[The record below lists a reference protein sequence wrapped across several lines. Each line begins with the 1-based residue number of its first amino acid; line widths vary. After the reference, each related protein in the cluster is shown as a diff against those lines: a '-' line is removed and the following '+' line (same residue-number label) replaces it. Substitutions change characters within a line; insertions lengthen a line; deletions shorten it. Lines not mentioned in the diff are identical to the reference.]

1 MARERRS
8 RAKRF
13 VPAALAGAF
22 AAAALAQNPQT
33 PDATQPSTPPAKAQP
48 STPTR
53 PGDSVVPS
61 DQPPPTSSSTTPSRE
76 EGFGAGTNPNQ
87 PAQTQPQ
94 QPQASPDTG
103 ASQAGGAGA
112 GASATGGLG
121 GDVGASTAPRA
132 DTAGAGGQASSVPL
146 ASQGSTVLN
155 APDLG
160 ELLSKSPAAGGVEV
174 QRRNAVSSDPR
185 VRGQRTGQVVTLGD
199 GAFFFPARQDL
210 DTAVAKFD
218 PGSVRDI
225 VIFKGPYT
233 SLLGSGFTFLDIAT
247 LDSPRYENGF
257 EAHGRTSVGY
267 QTNGERWDGLQSV
280 FAGSS
285 NWGFRATTN
294 LLTGNDYT
302 AGDGIPIAGSYSS
315 TNVNFALGMDLTP
328 CTKLEFKGVRV
339 HQGTLEFPGLYFDI
353 RHLDTEGYSLKYTS
367 EAGYIFQR
375 FTAEVWYNTT
385 VADGDTQQGA
395 KQAFVQK
402 LLAVSFATPGLPD
415 FAFSDQSTTR
425 FSNRSLGYRVAGL
438 WGDKDKKD
446 PNLTIGTDFSSL
458 GQNLVENIR
467 FTQLAGVPLN
477 DPPPVPPV
485 YTQNQTIPE
494 PTLTNPGLFFEYA
507 APVNE
512 RFKVRAGGRIDY
524 AHTTSGPRLIT
535 GNVDI
540 FGRPGTPGLPVDRFV
555 VDPAVYSTDPGRTNL
570 DRDFWLPAVFAGG
583 EYKLDE
589 YLTAI
594 ASAAYAERAPTLTE
608 LYASGPF
615 IGVLQQGTSRLIGD
629 PSLAKERLKQF
640 DVGLKADYGWLK
652 GAATGFYAFFDD
664 FITFDQNRGG
674 AGITQVVYTNTD
686 RATLAG
692 GELYVQADVT
702 CWLTPF
708 ANAAY
713 VQGVDRTHT
722 DNRRPQGIASSRRTN
737 LVAGERADASE
748 PLPQIPP
755 LEIRSG
761 FRVHAPTKT
770 PRWQIE
776 FSARS
781 VFGQDSVA
789 TSLNELPTPGFTV
802 FDIRSYWKVT
812 DSFLLTAGVENFGD
826 KLYREHLDPISGNI
840 LGVDPLFRT
849 GTNFY
854 FTGQYTY

>member
-1 MARERRS
+1 MARDRRL
-8 RAKRF
+8 RARRL
-13 VPAALAGAF
+13 VPAAIAAGAL
-22 AAAALAQNPQT
+22 AAAALGQT
-33 PDATQPSTPPAKAQP
+33 PQPPASTPPATPPAKSQP
-48 STPTR
+48 TTPAR
-53 PGDSVVPS
+53 PGESGG
-61 DQPPPTSSSTTPSRE
+61 SRE

-87 PAQTQPQ
+87 PTTPQ
-94 QPQASPDTG
+94 QPQTAPDTG
-103 ASQAGGAGA
+103 ASAAASQTAGA
-112 GASATGGLG
+112 AATAGLG

-146 ASQGSTVLN
+146 ANQGSTVLN

-160 ELLSKSPAAGGVEV
+160 ELLSKSVAAGGVEV

-185 VRGQRTGQVVTLGD
+185 IRGERVGQVVTIGD

-233 SLLGSGFTFLDIAT
+233 SQLGYGFSFLDIAT
-247 LDSPRYENGF
+247 LDAPRYANGF
-257 EAHGRTSVGY
+257 EVHGRSSIGY
-267 QTNGERWDGLQSV
+267 TTNGERWDGLQSV
-280 FAGSS
+280 FGGSS
-285 NWGFRATTN
+285 NWGFRVTTN

-302 AGDGIPIAGSYSS
+302 AGDGTPIAGSYAS
-315 TNVNFALGMDLTP
+315 TNVNFALGMDLTER
-328 CTKLEFKGVRV
+328 TKLEFKGVRV

-353 RHLDTEGYSLKYTS
+353 RHLDTEGYSLKFTS

-375 FTAEVWYNTT
+375 FTTEAWYNTT
-385 VADGDTQQGA
+385 VADGDTLQGA
-395 KQAFVQK
+395 KQAFVQR
-402 LLAVSFATPGLPD
+402 LLAVSFATPGLPE
-415 FAFSDQSTTR
+415 FGFTDQSTTR
-425 FSNRSLGYRVAGL
+425 FSNRSLGYRIAGL
-438 WGDKDKKD
+438 WGDKDRKD
-446 PNLTIGTDFSSL
+446 PNLTVGTDFNAL

-467 FTQLAGVPLN
+467 FTQVAGMPIG
-477 DPPPVPPV
+477 DPPAPV

-494 PTLTNPGLFFEYA
+494 PTLTNPGLFVEYA
-507 APVNE
+507 APVND

-535 GNVDI
+535 GNVDL
-540 FGRPGTPGLPVDRFV
+540 FGRPGTVGQPVDRLV
-555 VDPAVYSTDPGRTNL
+555 VDPAVYSTDPTRGNL
-570 DRDFWLPAVFAGG
+570 DRDFWLPMVFAGG

-589 YLTAI
+589 YLTAV
-594 ASAAYAERAPTLTE
+594 ASAGYAERAPTLTE

-629 PSLAKERLKQF
+629 PALAKERLKQF
-640 DVGLKADYGWLK
+640 DVGMKADYGWLK

-664 FITFDQNRGG
+664 YITFDQNRGG
-674 AGITQVVYTNTD
+674 PGITQVVYTNTD

-692 GELYVQADVT
+692 GEVYVQADMT
-702 CWLTPF
+702 AWLTPF

-722 DNRRPQGIASSRRTN
+722 DDRRPAGIASSRRTN
-737 LVAGERADASE
+737 PQSGERADASE

-761 FRVHAPTKT
+761 LRLHAPTKT
-770 PRWQIE
+770 PRWQVE

-802 FDIRSYWKVT
+802 FDIRSYWKAT
-812 DSFLLTAGVENFGD
+812 DSLLLTAGVDNFGD

-854 FTGQYTY
+854 FTAQYTY